1 MEVVEEVIV
10 APRRLWW
17 RTSVDCLWLVV
28 GVDNRG
34 QWCNW
39 VQLYT
44 GGLIILLIHSCSN
57 QNNSLGGPLYF
68 GQIYLVK
75 PITYLIAC
83 EINGY
88 LSDLFTR
95 ILVITPSQQNTEYL
109 GWVSVVVGCWRE
121 VYSLLR
127 VMRKE
132 DTVSVF
138 AMSFSSHSHITILVY
153 YWHTN
158 TTPSDLAGMVVKN

>member
-34 QWCNW
+34 HWCNW

-95 ILVITPSQQNTEYL
+95 ILVITPSQQYTEYL
-109 GWVSVVVGCWRE
+109 GWVSVVVGCWERKDMRIGAP
-121 VYSLLR
+121 LR
-127 VMRKE
+127 LGLCPMDIVQILRSDGPE
-132 DTVSVF
+132 QGPGLWSQLTL
-138 AMSFSSHSHITILVY
+138 SFPLNVCT
-153 YWHTN
+153 
-158 TTPSDLAGMVVKN
+158 